1 MYMVLFPQDRAHRIG
16 QNKDVQVRFLD
27 AKFSI
32 DVVMKEMNESKASNA
47 KIVLADGSEIGSSCG
62 GSTPCFK
69 DLSRLL
75 LSSLKNIQQMRM
87 AYFASNSPMPSPPSA
102 GLGGANLRG
111 GGKREAARDDLSD
124 AKRAKGSADD
134 GGDDRMGEKGE
145 KMARDAQDSGTS
157 SRAPLS
163 TPDIITIGDS
173 EDEQ

>member
-75 LSSLKNIQQMRM
+75 LKSLKDIRQERI
-87 AYFASNSPMPSPPSA
+87 AYFASNSP
-102 GLGGANLRG
+102 RG
-111 GGKREAARDDLSD
+111 GGKREAPREDLSD